1 MQEKEPP
8 QGILFIW
15 SWGDEEIEDLK
26 LLKSQL
32 KTIAEKGF
40 SCITVSLNRTRYELN
55 EPKVIRAISQSS
67 QWAAVRKISFWIQ
80 ADPRR
85 SSRSLINETGEK
97 TQSLLLMRHPDK
109 YFNRNNLNI
118 AKVKN
123 NRFELRSYYP
133 QFESFPL
140 IQDRAVFFNP
150 VRLEKAFLFQMKDRV
165 ILQDTIMDIT
175 ASSRF
180 CPNISKG
187 YVDVFGEILIPKGE
201 TWWVL
206 AFPMFDTNLY
216 DYAGRESNDLNG
228 KIVEDLFD
236 AGTYLN
242 GILWDKISYFGDF
255 GRISVSPSIYNSF
268 KAEYDYDL
276 RDALYGLV
284 LNVDNQSH
292 IRTRHDYHAL
302 LQNLAFSAQ
311 KDFYQRA
318 HSFFGEL
325 KVGTQHSFYWHNHH
339 TNPCYCSNPWQG
351 LDSVN
356 IGTSLLEKI
365 KNGSDRTKHLLTMMA
380 ITKSLGA
387 FSQKKMT
394 FASLPDRVSSF
405 KEISFYQD
413 LMALFSIRLIYHE
426 PVGIEDDF
434 RPTGETVPLSNR
446 SVWKAIKKINERCR
460 QIRKVTNFTIPEAN
474 VLLVYPIETINSLK
488 CEDAETMLDSV
499 NRLIGTLISHGIQL
513 DIISASLLRKC
524 RLSSDSLYINGRKY
538 EAVIYPYPQVLDP
551 KVLEILSLLD
561 KVKFSLFLGGKHP
574 EWTTQGKRIPHTF
587 PLKFDPDDKNLGR
600 LLVGKIPRL
609 FHMPENALGSLIR
622 QSDDLLFLLHPEK
635 QGSSFKGKIQY
646 KNISFEVPKTSKL
659 TIFRKQKNK
668 PVEKVL

>member
-1 MQEKEPP
+1 VQEKELP

-32 KTIAEKGF
+32 NAIAEKGF

-67 QWAAVRKISFWIQ
+67 QWAAVRKIPFWIQ

-97 TQSLLLMRHPDK
+97 TQSLLLMRRPDK
-109 YFNRNNLNI
+109 YFNRDNLNI
-118 AKVKN
+118 AKVKS

-140 IQDRAVFFNP
+140 IQDRAVSFNP

-165 ILQDTIMDIT
+165 ILKDTIMDIT

-216 DYAGRESNDLNG
+216 DYAGRESNDLIG

-242 GILWDKISYFGDF
+242 GILWDKISYFGDV

-268 KAEYDYDL
+268 KAEFDYDL
-276 RDALYGLV
+276 RDVVYGLV
-284 LNVDNQSH
+284 LNVDDQSH

-302 LQNLAFSAQ
+302 LQNLAFYAQ
-311 KDFYQRA
+311 KDLYHRA

-339 TNPCYCSNPWQG
+339 TNPCYCSDPWQG

-356 IGTSLLEKI
+356 IGLSGLEKI
-365 KNGSDRTKHLLTMMA
+365 KNGRDRTKHLLTMMA
-380 ITKSLGA
+380 ITKSLGI
-387 FSQKKMT
+387 FSQNKMA
-394 FASLPDRVSSF
+394 FASLPDSVSSF

-413 LMALFSIRLIYHE
+413 LMALFSIRLMYHE
-426 PVGIEDDF
+426 PIGIEDDF
-434 RPTGETVPLSNR
+434 RPTGEVVPLSNR
-446 SVWKAIKKINERCR
+446 SIWKEMKKINERCR
-460 QIRKVTNFTIPEAN
+460 QIREITNFIFPEAN
-474 VLLVYPIETINSLK
+474 VLLVYPFETIASMD
-488 CEDAETMLDSV
+488 CENAEALFYSV
-499 NRLIGTLISHGIQL
+499 HHLTGMLISHGIQL
-513 DIISASLLRKC
+513 DVISASLLKEC
-524 RLSSDSLYINGRKY
+524 RLSSNFLHINGRKY
-538 EAVIYPYPQVLDP
+538 EAMIYPYPQVLDP
-551 KVLEILSLLD
+551 KILEILSLLD
-561 KVKFSLFLGGKHP
+561 KVEFPLFLGGKHP
-574 EWTTQGKRIPHTF
+574 EWTTQAKRIPHTF
-587 PLKFDPDDKNLGR
+587 PLTFDPDDKNLGG
-600 LLVGKIPRL
+600 LFKDEIPRL
-609 FHMPENALGSLIR
+609 FHMPENALGTLIR

-635 QGSSFKGKIQY
+635 PGGPFKGKVQY
-646 KNISFEVPKTSKL
+646 KEFSFEVPRSSKL
-659 TIFRKQKNK
+659 TIYRKQKNK
-668 PVEKVL
+668 PVERVL